1 MQKPFN
7 KLKYTALT
15 SDIAREY
22 GFSDAHVRY
31 LASNGKI
38 PSIQVGRCYRFDPLA
53 VEKALLK
60 VNGEEATPVNDN
72 EEDRGPAPDI
82 DSLLAGL

>member
-22 GFSDAHVRY
+22 GYTDAHVRY

-38 PSIQVGRCYRFDPLA
+38 PSIQVGRSYRFDPIA

-60 VNGEEATPVNDN
+60 VNGEAPKAN
-72 EEDRGPAPDI
+72 EPGQNELDI
-82 DSLLAGL
+82 DDILAGISKT